1 MTRVGLT
8 GNYGMGKSLVLGEFR
23 KLGAFTI
30 DSDEVVAGLLAEGP
44 VREKIRGLLGGSV
57 FDAGGGLLKER
68 VAEIIFADAEK
79 RKALEA
85 LLHPLVF
92 ARVEEMI
99 RAEEEKAPA
108 GVAVVEAPLLFEGG
122 HEGRFHKTVTV
133 YCEEALAIERL
144 EAAGV
149 ERAAAAARIESQMPI
164 EEKIRRSDY
173 IIENSGTA
181 AEAGKRVRQIYGM
194 LRQGPA

>member
-8 GNYGMGKSLVLGEFR
+8 GNYGMGKSLVLGDFR
-23 KLGAFTI
+23 RLGAFTI

-57 FDAGGGLLKER
+57 FDPGGGLSKER
-68 VAEIIFADAEK
+68 VAEIIFADEEK

-92 ARVEEMI
+92 ERVEEMI
-99 RAEEEKAPA
+99 RAEEEKATA
-108 GVAVVEAPLLFEGG
+108 GVAVVEVPLLFEGG
-122 HEGRFHKTVTV
+122 YEGRFQKTVTV
-133 YCEEALAIERL
+133 YCGEALAIERL

-149 ERAAAAARIESQMPI
+149 GRAAAAARIESQMPI

-173 IIENSGTA
+173 IIDNSGTA
-181 AEAGKRVRQIYGM
+181 EEAAKRVRQIYAMIGE
-194 LRQGPA
+194 GTA